1 MSTAPADTLAAPPSP
16 RAAGA
21 ADLAAVERLLAAA
34 DLPTVGV
41 AAILAAHPQDFLVAD
56 EPARPGELAG
66 VAGLEVLGRTAL
78 LRSVAVA
85 PAWRSHRLGES
96 LVRGLL
102 DEAERRGLD
111 AVYLLT
117 TTADR
122 WFPRFGFAPV
132 ERAAVPA
139 EVAASKEF
147 ASACPA
153 SAVVMARRLSG
164 RRSP

>member
-1 MSTAPADTLAAPPSP
+1 MPTPSADSPAAAPSP

-21 ADLAAVERLLAAA
+21 ADLEAVERLLAAA

-41 AAILAAHPQDFLVAD
+41 AAILATHPQDFLVAD
-56 EPARPGELAG
+56 EPGRPGDLAG

-85 PAWRSHRLGES
+85 PAWRRHRLGEA
-96 LVRGLL
+96 LVGRLL
-102 DEAERRGLD
+102 DEAARRGLD

-117 TTADR
+117 TTAER
-122 WFPRFGFAPV
+122 YFPRFGFAPV
-132 ERAAVPA
+132 DRAAVPP
-139 EVAASKEF
+139 EVAASEEF

-153 SAVVMARRLSG
+153 SAVIMARTLR
-164 RRSP
+164 PAH